1 MKKCSRSTARSTTW
15 SKVAAT
21 ALACWVA
28 ASRVESCGAGGA
40 CAGGVCAGAVC
51 ASEVCAGEVCAGE
64 VSAGRVWEYTSVA
77 PQQTRE
83 SARSANGERNI
94 FVCFISSMM
103 RDLGCELKHDVQY
116 RLEICGMA
124 VSQGGLE
131 LNFFRGANRRFVQS
145 MAETVHHFHD
155 ANLPGG

>member
-51 ASEVCAGEVCAGE
+51 AGEVCAGEVC
-64 VSAGRVWEYTSVA
+64 AGRVWEYTSVA

-94 FVCFISSMM
+94 VVCFISSMM

>member
-51 ASEVCAGEVCAGE
+51 AGE
-64 VSAGRVWEYTSVA
+64 VSAGGVWEYTSVA

-83 SARSANGERNI
+83 SARSANGDRNI
-94 FVCFISSMM
+94 VVCFISSMM

-145 MAETVHHFHD
+145 MADTGHHFHNP
-155 ANLPGG
+155 NLPLP

>member
-40 CAGGVCAGAVC
+40 CAGGVCVGGVCAGAVC
-51 ASEVCAGEVCAGE
+51 AGEVCAGEVGAGEVCAGE
-64 VSAGRVWEYTSVA
+64 VSAGSVWEYTSVA

-94 FVCFISSMM
+94 FVCFISSMTPDPGWALI
-103 RDLGCELKHDVQY
+103 RDVDDGV
-116 RLEICGMA
+116 EI
-124 VSQGGLE
+124 GGVADSE
-131 LNFFRGANRRFVQS
+131 
-145 MAETVHHFHD
+145 
-155 ANLPGG
+155 GG

>member
-51 ASEVCAGEVCAGE
+51 AGE
-64 VSAGRVWEYTSVA
+64 VSAGGVWEYTSVA

-83 SARSANGERNI
+83 NARSANGGNI
-94 FVCFISSMM
+94 VVCFISSMM
-103 RDLGCELKHDVQY
+103 RDLRCELKHDVQY